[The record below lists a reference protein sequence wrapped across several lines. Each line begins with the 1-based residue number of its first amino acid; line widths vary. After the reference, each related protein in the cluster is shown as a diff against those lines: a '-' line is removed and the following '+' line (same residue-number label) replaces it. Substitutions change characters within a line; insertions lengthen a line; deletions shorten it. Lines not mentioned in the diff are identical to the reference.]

1 MNNIFQNLNTNNVK
15 TVNII
20 NRFKTLQIELLE
32 DDYILFDDLKNN
44 FLIVKEEN
52 EEEGTYFLKITSKS
66 DSDYI
71 FTPESFNN
79 F

>member
-44 FLIVKEEN
+44 FFNCRKKKN
-52 EEEGTYFLKITSKS
+52 EEEGTYFLKITIKKVIQITSLLLRV
-66 DSDYI
+66 
-71 FTPESFNN
+71 F
-79 F
+79 

>member
-52 EEEGTYFLKITSKS
+52 EEEGTYFLK
-66 DSDYI
+66 
-71 FTPESFNN
+71 NN
-79 F
+79 IKK